1 MLTCLRPQRRH
12 IHFRAVCPVSEQA
25 GVPCRGWVRCA
36 SPTLLAKPT
45 LGDFVP
51 TRGSL
56 DRPRQLLGALPW
68 AHGLFQAGSEP
79 ACCEHHDAR

>member
-1 MLTCLRPQRRH
+1 MLTCLRPQRQH
-12 IHFRAVCPVSEQA
+12 IHFRAMPVSERA
-25 GVPCRGWVRCA
+25 GGPCHRRVRCA
-36 SPTLLAKPT
+36 STTLLAKLN

-56 DRPRQLLGALPW
+56 DRPRQLLSALPW
-68 AHGLFQAGSEP
+68 THGLFQAGSEP

>member
-1 MLTCLRPQRRH
+1 MLTCLRPQRQH
-12 IHFRAVCPVSEQA
+12 IHFRVVCPVIEQA
-25 GVPCRGWVRCA
+25 GVPCRGLRCA
-36 SPTLLAKPT
+36 STTLLPKLT
-45 LGDFVP
+45 SGDFVS

-56 DRPRQLLGALPW
+56 GSPRQLPGALPW